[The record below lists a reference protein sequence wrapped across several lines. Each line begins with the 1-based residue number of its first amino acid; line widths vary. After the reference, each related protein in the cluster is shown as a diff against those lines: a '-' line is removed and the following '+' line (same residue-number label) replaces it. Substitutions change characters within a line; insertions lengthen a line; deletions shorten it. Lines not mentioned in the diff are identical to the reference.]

1 MNSVG
6 VLIKKT
12 MKPLSEYPR
21 PQFKRDSYIC
31 LNGTWEYAIRKEE
44 TIPESFDGEIL
55 VPYSPEVEKS
65 GVNKEVMPDDY
76 LFYRLNYKI
85 PKEFIKDKVILHF
98 GAVDQ
103 IAEVFINGQFA
114 IKHIGGFLPFSVDIK
129 PFLKDNKVEIIL
141 RVVDTTNASYHS
153 SGKQSLNPGGIW
165 YKPQSGIYM
174 PVWMESVSNGY
185 IESLKITP
193 DIDKKLV
200 KISFKSA
207 NKSAKLHLN
216 GKIYDVEADKENVIE
231 IDDMKL
237 WSPENPYLYN
247 FKITNDVDEV
257 ESYFAMRK
265 VSLVKNDKN
274 QLVIALNNKPY
285 FMKGVLDQGYYQDG
299 LLTPNSDED
308 YINDIKLIK
317 SLGFNVSRKHI
328 KIESLRWYYHCDRL
342 GLLVWQDFVNG
353 CTKYDFWLNQVPLF
367 VRYKISDHRYNKFF
381 RENEEGRKE
390 AYQEF
395 LDTIDLLY
403 NSPSIVL
410 WTIFNEA
417 WGQFDAKEIYEKL
430 KQVDPTRL
438 YDHASGWHDQGSSD
452 VKSMHIYKWKVKVP
466 SKRKI
471 KNRAFVC
478 SECGAYILDK
488 RLKEAKK
495 KEGFI
500 YLLFN
505 NKEDFQKEYERF
517 IKEEIIPAKKNGMSA
532 FIYTQASDVEE
543 EMNGFVSYDRK
554 EIKVDIDVIKK
565 ANDSID

>member
-1 MNSVG
+1 
-6 VLIKKT
+6 
-12 MKPLSEYPR
+12 MKQPLSEYPR

-31 LNGTWEYAIRKEE
+31 LNGYWEYAIRKEE
-44 TIPESFDGEIL
+44 NIPDSFDGQIL

-65 GVNKEVMPDDY
+65 GVNKTVMPDDY
-76 LFYRLNYKI
+76 LFYRLKTTI
-85 PKEFIKDKVILHF
+85 PGDFIKEKVILHF

-103 IAEVFINGQFA
+103 IAEVFINGRFA

-129 PFLKDNKVEIIL
+129 PFLKDENIEIIL
-141 RVVDTTNASYHS
+141 RVVDTTNTSYHS
-153 SGKQSLNPGGIW
+153 SGKQSLKPEGIW
-165 YKPQSGIYM
+165 YKAQSGIYM
-174 PVWMESVSNGY
+174 PVWMESVKNGY

-193 DIDKKLV
+193 NIDENTITV
-200 KISFKSA
+200 RFKSEI
-207 NKSAKLHLN
+207 KEAKLQLN
-216 GKIYDVEADKENVIE
+216 YKVYDVEADKDNVIE
-231 IDDMKL
+231 IEDPKL
-237 WSPENPYLYN
+237 WSPESPTLYEFTISN
-247 FKITNDVDEV
+247 KVDEV
-257 ESYFAMRK
+257 SSYFAMRK
-265 VSLVKNDKN
+265 ISLVKNKEGK
-274 QLVIALNNKPY
+274 LVIALNNQEY

-308 YINDIKLIK
+308 YINDINLIK

-328 KIESLRWYYHCDRL
+328 KIESLRWYHHCDRL

-353 CTKYDFWLNQVPLF
+353 CTKYNFWLNQVPLF
-367 VRYKISDHRYNKFF
+367 VRYKINDHRYKKFF
-381 RENEEGRKE
+381 RENKEGREE

-403 NSPSIVL
+403 SSPCIVL

-430 KQVDPTRL
+430 KVIDPTRL

-505 NKEDFQKEYERF
+505 NKEDFQKEYIRF
-517 IKEEIIPAKKNGMSA
+517 INEEIIPAKKNGMSA
-532 FIYTQASDVEE
+532 FIYTQLSDVEE
-543 EMNGFVSYDRK
+543 EMKGFVTYDRK
-554 EIKVDIDVIKK
+554 EIKVDPKVIKQI
-565 ANDSID
+565 NDAI

>member
-1 MNSVG
+1 MNNQ
-6 VLIKKT
+6 
-12 MKPLSEYPR
+12 PLSEYPR

-31 LNGTWEYAIRKEE
+31 LNGYWEYAIR
-44 TIPESFDGEIL
+44 TIESIPDVFDGQIL
-55 VPYSPEVEKS
+55 VPYSPETEKS
-65 GVNKEVMPDDY
+65 GVNKTVTPKDY
-76 LFYRLNYKI
+76 LFYRLRYEI
-85 PKEFIKDKVILHF
+85 PQDFIKDKVILHF

-103 IAEVFINGQFA
+103 IAELFINGKFVM
-114 IKHIGGFLPFSVDIK
+114 KHVGGFLPFSCDIK
-129 PFLKDNKVEIIL
+129 PYLEDNKLEIIL
-141 RVVDTTNASYHS
+141 RIQDTTNSSYHS

-165 YKPQSGIYM
+165 YKPQSGIYLA
-174 PVWMESVSNGY
+174 VWMESVKLGY
-185 IESLKITP
+185 IEKIKITP
-193 DIDKKLV
+193 DIDKNIVKLQF
-200 KISFKSA
+200 ISDEKT
-207 NKSAKLHLN
+207 AKVELN
-216 GKIYDVEADKENVIE
+216 GEIYDVNANEENIINIMWV
-231 IDDMKL
+231 KL
-237 WSPENPYLYN
+237 WTPENPYLYN
-247 FKITNDVDEV
+247 FKIYNSVDKV

-265 VSLVKNDKN
+265 VSLIKNKKG
-274 QLVIALNNKPY
+274 QFVIALNNEEY

-308 YINDIKLIK
+308 YINDINLIK

-367 VRYKISDHRYNKFF
+367 VRYKISDKKYNKFF

-390 AYQEF
+390 TYQEF

-403 NSPSIVL
+403 NSPCIVL

-430 KQVDPTRL
+430 KGIDNTRL

-471 KNRAFVC
+471 KNRAYVC

-505 NKEDFQKEYERF
+505 NKEDFQKEYVRF
-517 IKEEIIPAKKNGMSA
+517 ITQEIIPAKRAGMSA
-532 FIYTQASDVEE
+532 FIYTQLSDVEE
-543 EMNGFVSYDRK
+543 EMNGFVTYDRK
-554 EIKVDIDVIKK
+554 KIKVDVDKIKEI
-565 ANDSID
+565 NDKI

>member
-1 MNSVG
+1 
-6 VLIKKT
+6 

-65 GVNKEVMPDDY
+65 GVNKVVMPDDY
-76 LFYRLNYKI
+76 LFYRLRYEI

-129 PFLKDNKVEIIL
+129 PFLKDGNVEIIL

-165 YKPQSGIYM
+165 YKSQSGIYM

-207 NKSAKLHLN
+207 NKSAKLYLN
-216 GKIYDVEADKENVIE
+216 GKIYDVETDKENVIE

-237 WSPENPYLYN
+237 WSPDNPYLYN

-328 KIESLRWYYHCDRL
+328 KIESLRWYYHCDRS

-367 VRYKISDHRYNKFF
+367 VRYKISDHRYKKFF

-417 WGQFDAKEIYEKL
+417 WGQFDSKEIYEKL
-430 KQVDPTRL
+430 KQVDSTRL
-438 YDHASGWHDQGSSD
+438 FDHASGWHDQGSSD

>member
-1 MNSVG
+1 MSQQ
-6 VLIKKT
+6 
-12 MKPLSEYPR
+12 PLSEYPR

-31 LNGTWEYAIRKEE
+31 LNGYWEYAIKQTEE
-44 TIPESFDGEIL
+44 IPSVYDGQIL

-65 GVNKEVMPDDY
+65 GVGKLVMPEDY
-76 LFYRLNYKI
+76 LFYRLKYEM
-85 PKEFIKDKVILHF
+85 PKDFIKDKVILHF

-103 IAEVFINGQFA
+103 IAEVFINGEFA
-114 IKHIGGFLPFSVDIK
+114 IKHIGGFLPFSIDIK
-129 PFLKDNKVEIIL
+129 PFLNDNNVEIVL
-141 RVVDTTNASYHS
+141 RVRDTTNSSYHS
-153 SGKQSLNPGGIW
+153 SGKQSLKPEGIW
-165 YKPQSGIYM
+165 YKQQSGIYM
-174 PVWMESVSNGY
+174 PVWMESVKEGY
-185 IESLKITP
+185 IEKLKITP
-193 DIDKKLV
+193 DIDSNSVNIRFTSSIKTA
-200 KISFKSA
+200 KI
-207 NKSAKLHLN
+207 LLE
-216 GKIYDVEADKENVIE
+216 GKEIIVEADNDNIIQ
-231 IDDMKL
+231 IDKPIL
-237 WSPENPYLYN
+237 WSPENPHLYEFVISN
-247 FKITNDVDEV
+247 KVDKV

-265 VSLVKNDKN
+265 ISLIKNEKGK
-274 QLVIALNNKPY
+274 LVIALNNKEC

-308 YINDIKLIK
+308 YINDIMLVKN
-317 SLGFNVSRKHI
+317 LGFNVSRKHI

-367 VRYKISDHRYNKFF
+367 VRYKINDHRYKKFF

-403 NSPSIVL
+403 NSPCIVL

-430 KQVDPTRL
+430 KEIDPTRL

-505 NKEDFQKEYERF
+505 NKEDFQKEYIRF
-517 IKEEIIPAKKNGMSA
+517 INEEIIPAKKNGMSA
-532 FIYTQASDVEE
+532 FIYTQLSDVEE
-543 EMNGFVSYDRK
+543 EMNGFVTYDRK
-554 EIKVDIDVIKK
+554 EIKVDPKVIKQI
-565 ANDSID
+565 NDAI

>member
-1 MNSVG
+1 MT
-6 VLIKKT
+6 KQ
-12 MKPLSEYPR
+12 PLNEYPR
-21 PQFKRDSYIC
+21 PQLKRDSYIC
-31 LNGTWEYAIRKEE
+31 LNGYWEYAIRTIES
-44 TIPESFDGEIL
+44 IPEVFDGQIL

-65 GVNKEVMPDDY
+65 GVNKVITPKDY
-76 LFYRLNYKI
+76 LFYRLKYEI
-85 PKEFIKDKVILHF
+85 PQDFIKDKVILHF

-103 IAEVFINGQFA
+103 IAELFINGKFVL
-114 IKHIGGFLPFSVDIK
+114 KHIGGFLPFSCDIK
-129 PFLKDNKVEIIL
+129 PYLDDNKLEIIL
-141 RVVDTTNASYHS
+141 RVQDTTNSSYHS

-174 PVWMESVSNGY
+174 PVWMESVKEGF
-185 IESLKITP
+185 IEKLKITP
-193 DIDKKLV
+193 DIDKKV
-200 KISFKSA
+200 CIIRFSSS
-207 NKSAKLHLN
+207 NKSAKLELN
-216 GKIYDVEADKENVIE
+216 GQNIEVKADFDNI
-231 IDDMKL
+231 IDIPDMQL
-237 WSPENPYLYN
+237 WSPENPYLYE
-247 FKITNDVDEV
+247 FKLKNVVDEV
-257 ESYFAMRK
+257 SSYFAMRK
-265 VSLVKNDKN
+265 VSLIKNDKGTK
-274 QLVIALNNKPY
+274 VIALNNKPY

-308 YINDIKLIK
+308 YINDINLIK

-367 VRYKISDHRYNKFF
+367 VRYKISDRKYKKFF

-403 NSPSIVL
+403 NSPCIVL

-417 WGQFDAKEIYEKL
+417 WGQFDAKDIYEKL
-430 KQVDPTRL
+430 KEIDSTRL

-466 SKRKI
+466 SKHKI
-471 KNRAFVC
+471 KDRAFVC

-517 IKEEIIPAKKNGMSA
+517 IKEEILPAKRAGMSA

-554 EIKVDIDVIKK
+554 EIKVDIDKIKEI
-565 ANDSID
+565 NDLI

>member
-1 MNSVG
+1 MSQQ
-6 VLIKKT
+6 
-12 MKPLSEYPR
+12 PLSEYPR

-31 LNGTWEYAIRKEE
+31 LNGYWEYAIKQTEE
-44 TIPESFDGEIL
+44 IPSVYDGQIL

-65 GVNKEVMPDDY
+65 GVGKLVMPEDY
-76 LFYRLNYKI
+76 LFYRLKYEM
-85 PKEFIKDKVILHF
+85 PKDFIKDKVILHF

-103 IAEVFINGQFA
+103 IAEVFINGEFA
-114 IKHIGGFLPFSVDIK
+114 IKHIGGFLPFSIDIK
-129 PFLKDNKVEIIL
+129 PFLNDNNVEIVL
-141 RVVDTTNASYHS
+141 RVRDTTNSSYHS
-153 SGKQSLNPGGIW
+153 SGKQSLKPEGIW
-165 YKPQSGIYM
+165 YKQQSGIYM
-174 PVWMESVSNGY
+174 PVWMESVKEGY
-185 IESLKITP
+185 IEKLKITP
-193 DIDKKLV
+193 DIDSNSVNIRFTSSIKTA
-200 KISFKSA
+200 KI
-207 NKSAKLHLN
+207 LLE
-216 GKIYDVEADKENVIE
+216 GKEIIVEADNDNIIQ
-231 IDDMKL
+231 IDKPIL
-237 WSPENPYLYN
+237 WSPENPHLYEFVISN
-247 FKITNDVDEV
+247 KVDKV

-265 VSLVKNDKN
+265 ISLIKNEKGK
-274 QLVIALNNKPY
+274 LVIALNNKEC

-308 YINDIKLIK
+308 YINDIMLVKN
-317 SLGFNVSRKHI
+317 LGFNVSRKHI

-367 VRYKISDHRYNKFF
+367 VRYKINDHRYKKFF

-403 NSPSIVL
+403 NSPCIVL

-430 KQVDPTRL
+430 KEIDPTRL

-505 NKEDFQKEYERF
+505 NKEDFQKEYIRF
-517 IKEEIIPAKKNGMSA
+517 INEEIIPAKKNGMSA
-532 FIYTQASDVEE
+532 FIYTQLSDVEE
-543 EMNGFVSYDRK
+543 EMNGFVTYDRK
-554 EIKVDIDVIKK
+554 EIKVDPLVIKQI
-565 ANDSID
+565 NDAI

>member
-1 MNSVG
+1 MNPNQK
-6 VLIKKT
+6 I
-12 MKPLSEYPR
+12 PLSEYPR

-31 LNGTWEYAIRKEE
+31 LNGYWEYAIRKEE
-44 TIPESFDGEIL
+44 TIPDSFDGQIL

-65 GVNKEVMPDDY
+65 GVNKVVMPDDY
-76 LFYRLNYKI
+76 LFYRLKTTI
-85 PKEFIKDKVILHF
+85 PNGFIKDKVILHF

-103 IAEVFINGQFA
+103 IAEVFINGKFA
-114 IKHIGGFLPFSVDIK
+114 IKHIGGFLPFNVDIK
-129 PFLKDNKVEIIL
+129 PYLVDENLEIVL
-141 RVVDTTNASYHS
+141 RVVDTTNSSYHS
-153 SGKQSLNPGGIW
+153 SGKQSLKPGGIW

-193 DIDKKLV
+193 NIDENTVVLR
-200 KISFKSA
+200 FKSE
-207 NKSAKLHLN
+207 KSTAKVQLN
-216 GKIYDVEADKENVIE
+216 GKIYDVEANKDNSIK
-231 IDDMKL
+231 IDNSRL
-237 WSPENPYLYN
+237 WSPEDPYLYE
-247 FKITNDVDEV
+247 FKIFNDVDEV

-265 VSLVKNDKN
+265 ISLIKNKDN
-274 QLVIALNNKPY
+274 MLVIALNNKEY

-317 SLGFNVSRKHI
+317 NLGFNVSRKHI

-367 VRYKISDHRYNKFF
+367 VRYKISDTRFKKFF
-381 RENEEGRKE
+381 RDNEEGRKE

-403 NSPSIVL
+403 NSPCIVL

-417 WGQFDAKEIYEKL
+417 WGQFDSKNIYEKL
-430 KQVDPTRL
+430 KQIDPTRL
-438 YDHASGWHDQGSSD
+438 YDHASGWHDQGTGD
-452 VKSMHIYKWKVKVP
+452 FKSMHIYKWRVKVP

-471 KNRAFVC
+471 GNRAFIV

-488 RLKEAKK
+488 RLKDAKK
-495 KEGFI
+495 KAGFI

-505 NKEDFQKEYERF
+505 NKEDFQKEYIRF
-517 IKEEIIPAKKNGMSA
+517 INEEIKPSKEKGLSA

-543 EMNGFVSYDRK
+543 EMNGFISYDRK
-554 EIKVDIDVIKK
+554 EIKVDLDVIKEV
-565 ANDSID
+565 NDSI

>member
-1 MNSVG
+1 
-6 VLIKKT
+6 
-12 MKPLSEYPR
+12 MKQNKIPLSEYPR

-31 LNGTWEYAIRKEE
+31 LNGYWEYAIRKEE
-44 TIPESFDGEIL
+44 EIPQEFDGQIL
-55 VPYSPEVEKS
+55 VPFSPEVSKS
-65 GVNKEVMPDDY
+65 GVNNTVLPDDY
-76 LFYRLNYKI
+76 LFYRLNVEL
-85 PKEFIKDKVILHF
+85 PAEFVKDKVILHF

-103 IAEVFINGQFA
+103 IAEVFINDTFVM
-114 IKHIGGFLPFSVDIK
+114 KHIGGFLPFEMDIK
-129 PFLKDNKVEIIL
+129 PYLKNNKATIIL
-141 RVVDTTNASYHS
+141 RAVDTTNASYHS
-153 SGKQSLNPGGIW
+153 SGKQHLKPEGIW

-174 PVWMESVSNGY
+174 PVWLESVNTGY
-185 IESLKITP
+185 IESMKITP
-193 DIDKKLV
+193 DIDQKV
-200 KISFKSA
+200 VHISFKSI
-207 NKSAKLHLN
+207 NKHAHIHLN
-216 GKIYDVEADKENVIE
+216 KKIYDVEADKDNIIP

-237 WSPENPYLYN
+237 WSPENPYLYE
-247 FKITNDVDEV
+247 FKISNDTDEV
-257 ESYFAMRK
+257 SSYFAMRK
-265 VSLVKNDKN
+265 ISLIKNEKGMK
-274 QLVIALNNKPY
+274 VIALNNEPY

-308 YINDIKLIK
+308 YINDINLIK

-328 KIESLRWYYHCDRL
+328 KIESMRWYYHCDRL

-367 VRYKISDHRYNKFF
+367 VRYKINDHRYKTFF

-403 NSPSIVL
+403 NCPCIVY

-417 WGQFDAKEIYEKL
+417 WGQFDAKEMYEKL
-430 KQVDPTRL
+430 KPIDPTRIF
-438 YDHASGWHDQGSSD
+438 DHASGWHDQGSSD

-466 SKRKI
+466 AKHKL
-471 KNRAFVC
+471 KGRAFVC

-505 NKEDFQKEYERF
+505 NKEDFQREYARF
-517 IKEEIIPAKKNGMSA
+517 INEEIVPAKKHGMSG
-532 FIYTQASDVEE
+532 FIYTQISDVEE
-543 EMNGFVSYDRK
+543 EMNGFITYDRK
-554 EIKVDIDVIKK
+554 EIKVDISVIREI
-565 ANDSID
+565 NESF

>member
-1 MNSVG
+1 MSQ
-6 VLIKKT
+6 I
-12 MKPLSEYPR
+12 PLSEYPR
-21 PQFKRDSYIC
+21 PQLKRDSYIS
-31 LNGTWEYAIRKEE
+31 LNGLWEYAIRKDEN
-44 TIPESFDGEIL
+44 IPDSFDGQIL
-55 VPYSPEVEKS
+55 VPFSPEVEKS
-65 GVNKEVMPDDY
+65 GVNKMVMPDDY
-76 LFYRLNYKI
+76 LFYRLNYVI

-114 IKHIGGFLPFSVDIK
+114 SKHIGGFLPFSVDIK
-129 PFLKDNKVEIIL
+129 PFLKNNNVEIIL
-141 RVVDTTNASYHS
+141 RVVDTTNSSFHS

-165 YKPQSGIYM
+165 YKSQSGIYM
-174 PVWMESVSNGY
+174 PVWMESVYDGY

-193 DIDKKLV
+193 DIDKKQV
-200 KISFKSA
+200 KMSFKSSK
-207 NKSAKLHLN
+207 KSAKLELN
-216 GKIYDVEADKENVIE
+216 GKTYDILADQENTIE
-231 IDDMKL
+231 ITDLKL
-237 WSPENPYLYN
+237 WSPESPYLYE
-247 FKITNDVDEV
+247 FKISNEVDEV

-265 VSLVKNDKN
+265 ISLIKNDKGMF
-274 QLVIALNNKPY
+274 VIALNNQPY

-299 LLTPNSDED
+299 LLTPNSDVD
-308 YINDIKLIK
+308 YISDIKFIK
-317 SLGFNVSRKHI
+317 SLGFNASRKHI

-367 VRYKISDHRYNKFF
+367 VRYKISDHRYKKFF

-403 NSPSIVL
+403 NSPCIVL

-417 WGQFDAKEIYEKL
+417 WGQFDAKEIYKKL

-554 EIKVDIDVIKK
+554 EIKVDINVIKK

>member
-1 MNSVG
+1 MN
-6 VLIKKT
+6 
-12 MKPLSEYPR
+12 KPLSEYPR
-21 PQFKRDSYIC
+21 PQLKRDSYIC
-31 LNGTWEYAIRKEE
+31 LNGYWEYAIR
-44 TIPESFDGEIL
+44 TIESIPDVFDGQIL

-65 GVNKEVMPDDY
+65 GVNKVVGPSDY
-76 LFYRLNYKI
+76 LFYRLNYEI
-85 PKEFIKDKVILHF
+85 PQDFIKDKVILHF

-103 IAEVFINGQFA
+103 IAELFINGKFVL
-114 IKHIGGFLPFSVDIK
+114 KHVGGFLPFSCDIK
-129 PFLKDNKVEIIL
+129 PYLKCNKVEIVL
-141 RVVDTTNASYHS
+141 CVQDTTNSSYHS
-153 SGKQSLNPGGIW
+153 SGKQALNPGGIW

-174 PVWMESVSNGY
+174 PVWMESVKEGF
-185 IESLKITP
+185 IEKIKITP
-193 DIDKKLV
+193 DIDKKVVNLRF
-200 KISFKSA
+200 ISSEKT
-207 NKSAKLHLN
+207 AKLELN
-216 GKIYDVEADKENVIE
+216 GRILEVKANFDNIVEIP
-231 IDDMKL
+231 DMKL
-237 WSPENPYLYN
+237 WSPENPYLYE
-247 FKITNDVDEV
+247 FKLSNEVDKIS
-257 ESYFAMRK
+257 SYFAMRK
-265 VSLVKNDKN
+265 ISLIANEKGMKI
-274 QLVIALNNKPY
+274 IALNNEPY
-285 FMKGVLDQGYYQDG
+285 FMKGVLDQGYYHDG
-299 LLTPNSDED
+299 LLTPNSDDD
-308 YINDIKLIK
+308 YINDINLIK

-367 VRYKISDHRYNKFF
+367 VRYKISDKKYKKFF
-381 RENEEGRKE
+381 REDEEGRKE

-403 NSPSIVL
+403 NSPCIVL

-430 KQVDPTRL
+430 KVVDPTRL

-471 KNRAFVC
+471 KNRAYVC

-505 NKEDFQKEYERF
+505 NKEDFQNEYVRF
-517 IKEEIIPAKKNGMSA
+517 VTKEIIPAKRAGMSA
-532 FIYTQASDVEE
+532 FIYTQLSDVEE

-554 EIKVDIDVIKK
+554 EIKVDISTIADINNK
-565 ANDSID
+565 I

>member
-1 MNSVG
+1 MNNQ
-6 VLIKKT
+6 
-12 MKPLSEYPR
+12 PLSEYPR

-31 LNGTWEYAIRKEE
+31 LNGYWEYAIR
-44 TIPESFDGEIL
+44 TIESIPDVFDGQIL
-55 VPYSPEVEKS
+55 VPYSPETEKS
-65 GVNKEVMPDDY
+65 GVNKIITPKDY
-76 LFYRLNYKI
+76 LFYRLRYEI
-85 PKEFIKDKVILHF
+85 PQDFIKDKVILHF

-103 IAEVFINGQFA
+103 IAELFINGKFVM
-114 IKHIGGFLPFSVDIK
+114 KHVGGFLPFSCDIK
-129 PFLKDNKVEIIL
+129 PYLEDNKLEIIL
-141 RVVDTTNASYHS
+141 RIQDTTNSSYHS

-174 PVWMESVSNGY
+174 PVWMESVKLGY
-185 IESLKITP
+185 IEKIKITP
-193 DIDKKLV
+193 DIDKNIVKLQF
-200 KISFKSA
+200 ISDEKT
-207 NKSAKLHLN
+207 AKVELN
-216 GKIYDVEADKENVIE
+216 GEIYDVKANEENIINIMWV
-231 IDDMKL
+231 KL
-237 WSPENPYLYN
+237 WTPENPYLYN
-247 FKITNDVDEV
+247 FKIYNNVDKV

-265 VSLVKNDKN
+265 ISLIKNKKG
-274 QLVIALNNKPY
+274 QFVIALNNQEY

-299 LLTPNSDED
+299 LLTPNSDQD
-308 YINDIKLIK
+308 YINDINLIK

-367 VRYKISDHRYNKFF
+367 VRYKISDKKYKKFF

-390 AYQEF
+390 TYQEF
-395 LDTIDLLY
+395 LYTIDLLY
-403 NSPSIVL
+403 NSPCIVL

-430 KQVDPTRL
+430 KVIDNTRL

-466 SKRKI
+466 SKHKI

-505 NKEDFQKEYERF
+505 NKEDFQKEYVRF
-517 IKEEIIPAKKNGMSA
+517 ITQEIIPAKRAGMSA
-532 FIYTQASDVEE
+532 FIYTQLSDVEE
-543 EMNGFVSYDRK
+543 EMNGFVTYDRK
-554 EIKVDIDVIKK
+554 EIKVDVDKIKEI
-565 ANDSID
+565 NDKI

>member
-1 MNSVG
+1 M
-6 VLIKKT
+6 
-12 MKPLSEYPR
+12 MKQPLSEYPR

-31 LNGTWEYAIRKEE
+31 LNGYWEYAIRKEE
-44 TIPESFDGEIL
+44 VIPESFDGQIL

-65 GVNKEVMPDDY
+65 GVNKVVMPDDY
-76 LFYRLNYKI
+76 LFYRLKTTI
-85 PKEFIKDKVILHF
+85 AKDFIRDKVILHF

-114 IKHIGGFLPFSVDIK
+114 IKHIGGFLPFNVDIK
-129 PFLKDNKVEIIL
+129 PFLKDENLEIIL
-141 RVVDTTNASYHS
+141 KVVDTTNASYHS

-174 PVWMESVSNGY
+174 PVWMESVKNGY
-185 IESLKITP
+185 IENLKITSN
-193 DIDKKLV
+193 IDENTV
-200 KISFKSA
+200 TVRFKSEI
-207 NKSAKLHLN
+207 KKAKIKLN
-216 GKIYDVEADKENVIE
+216 DKVYDVEADKDNVINIE
-231 IDDMKL
+231 DPKL
-237 WSPENPYLYN
+237 WSPESPFLYEFVISN
-247 FKITNDVDEV
+247 EVDEV
-257 ESYFAMRK
+257 SSYFAMRK
-265 VSLVKNDKN
+265 ISLIKSKEGR
-274 QLVIALNNKPY
+274 LVVALNNQEY

-308 YINDIKLIK
+308 YINDINLIK

-353 CTKYDFWLNQVPLF
+353 CTKYNFWLNQVPLF
-367 VRYKISDHRYNKFF
+367 VRYKISDKRYKKFF

-403 NSPSIVL
+403 NSPCIVL

-430 KQVDPTRL
+430 KVIDPTRL
-438 YDHASGWHDQGSSD
+438 YDHASGWHDQGSGD
-452 VKSMHIYKWKVKVP
+452 FKSMHIYKWKVKVP

-471 KNRAFVC
+471 GNRAFIC

-495 KEGFI
+495 KDGFI

-517 IKEEIIPAKKNGMSA
+517 IKEEIVPAKKDGMSA
-532 FIYTQASDVEE
+532 FIYTQISDVEE

-554 EIKVDIDVIKK
+554 EIKVDIEKIKEI
-565 ANDSID
+565 NDAI

>member
-1 MNSVG
+1 MKNSQ
-6 VLIKKT
+6 
-12 MKPLSEYPR
+12 PLSEYPR
-21 PQFKRDSYIC
+21 PQLKRDSYIC
-31 LNGTWEYAIRKEE
+31 LNGYWEYAIR
-44 TIPESFDGEIL
+44 TIESIPDAFDGQIL

-65 GVNKEVMPDDY
+65 GVNKIITPKDY
-76 LFYRLNYKI
+76 LFYRLKYEI
-85 PKEFIKDKVILHF
+85 PQDFIKDKVILHF

-103 IAEVFINGQFA
+103 IAELFINSKFVL
-114 IKHIGGFLPFSVDIK
+114 KHVGGFLPFSCDIK
-129 PFLKDNKVEIIL
+129 PYLEGNKVEIVL
-141 RVVDTTNASYHS
+141 RVQDTTNSSYHS
-153 SGKQSLNPGGIW
+153 SGKQALNPGGIW

-174 PVWMESVSNGY
+174 PVWMESVKEGF
-185 IESLKITP
+185 IEKIKITP
-193 DIDKKLV
+193 DIDKKVVNLRF
-200 KISFKSA
+200 ISSEKT
-207 NKSAKLHLN
+207 AKLELN
-216 GKIYDVEADKENVIE
+216 GRILEVKANFDNIVEIP
-231 IDDMKL
+231 DMKL
-237 WSPENPYLYN
+237 WSPENPYLYE
-247 FKITNDVDEV
+247 FKLSNEVDEIY
-257 ESYFAMRK
+257 SYFAMRK
-265 VSLVKNDKN
+265 ISLIANEKGMKI
-274 QLVIALNNKPY
+274 IALNNEPY
-285 FMKGVLDQGYYQDG
+285 FMKGVLDQGYYHDG

-308 YINDIKLIK
+308 YINDVNLIK

-367 VRYKISDHRYNKFF
+367 VRYKISDKKYKKFF

-403 NSPSIVL
+403 NSPCIVL

-430 KQVDPTRL
+430 KIVDPTRL

-452 VKSMHIYKWKVKVP
+452 VKSMHIYKWKVKVT
-466 SKRKI
+466 SKHKI

-505 NKEDFQKEYERF
+505 NKEDFQNEYVRF
-517 IKEEIIPAKKNGMSA
+517 ITKEIAPAKRAGMSA
-532 FIYTQASDVEE
+532 FIYTQLSDVEE

-554 EIKVDIDVIKK
+554 EIKVDIPTIAKI
-565 ANDSID
+565 NNEI

>member
-1 MNSVG
+1 MNNQ
-6 VLIKKT
+6 
-12 MKPLSEYPR
+12 PLSEYPR

-31 LNGTWEYAIRKEE
+31 LNGYWEYAIR
-44 TIPESFDGEIL
+44 TIESIPDVFDGQIL
-55 VPYSPEVEKS
+55 VPYSPETEKS
-65 GVNKEVMPDDY
+65 GVNKTVTPKDY
-76 LFYRLNYKI
+76 LFYRLRYEI
-85 PKEFIKDKVILHF
+85 PQDFIKDKVILHF

-103 IAEVFINGQFA
+103 IAELFINGKFVM
-114 IKHIGGFLPFSVDIK
+114 KHVGGFLPFSCDIK
-129 PFLKDNKVEIIL
+129 PYLEDNKLEIIL
-141 RVVDTTNASYHS
+141 RIQDTTNSSYHS

-174 PVWMESVSNGY
+174 PVWIESVKLGY
-185 IESLKITP
+185 IEKIKITP
-193 DIDKKLV
+193 DIDKNIVKLQF
-200 KISFKSA
+200 ISDEKT
-207 NKSAKLHLN
+207 AKVELN
-216 GKIYDVEADKENVIE
+216 GEIYDVKANEENVIN
-231 IDDMKL
+231 IMWVKL
-237 WSPENPYLYN
+237 WTPENPYLYN
-247 FKITNDVDEV
+247 FKIYNSVDKV

-265 VSLVKNDKN
+265 VSLIKNKKG
-274 QLVIALNNKPY
+274 QFVIALNNEEY

-308 YINDIKLIK
+308 YINDINLIK

-367 VRYKISDHRYNKFF
+367 VRYKISDKKYNKFF

-390 AYQEF
+390 TYQEF

-403 NSPSIVL
+403 NSPCIVL

-430 KQVDPTRL
+430 KGIDNTRL

-471 KNRAFVC
+471 KNRAYVC

-505 NKEDFQKEYERF
+505 NKEDFQKEYVRF
-517 IKEEIIPAKKNGMSA
+517 ITQEIIPAKRAGMSA
-532 FIYTQASDVEE
+532 FIYTQLSDVEE
-543 EMNGFVSYDRK
+543 EMNGFVTYDRK
-554 EIKVDIDVIKK
+554 EIKVDVDKIKGI
-565 ANDSID
+565 NDKI

>member
-1 MNSVG
+1 MSQ
-6 VLIKKT
+6 
-12 MKPLSEYPR
+12 PLNEYPR
-21 PQFKRDSYIC
+21 PQLKRDSYLC
-31 LNGTWEYAIRKEE
+31 LNGLWEYAIRKEE
-44 TIPESFDGEIL
+44 AIPDSFDGLIL

-65 GVNKEVMPDDY
+65 GVNKVVGPDDY
-76 LFYRLNYKI
+76 LFYRLKFQLS
-85 PKEFIKDKVILHF
+85 KSFIKDKILLHF

-114 IKHIGGFLPFSVDIK
+114 LKHIGGFLPFSIDIK
-129 PFLKDNKVEIIL
+129 PFMKDNNVEIVL
-141 RVVDTTNASYHS
+141 RVRDTTNSSYHS
-153 SGKQSLNPGGIW
+153 SGKQSLKPGGIW

-174 PVWMESVSNGY
+174 PVWLESVSEGY
-185 IESLKITP
+185 IEKLKITP
-193 DIDKKLV
+193 NIDEKTVSIWFNSSLKQ
-200 KISFKSA
+200 A
-207 NKSAKLHLN
+207 NLELE
-216 GKIYDVEADKENVIE
+216 GKIYQVESNKDNVIP
-231 IDDMKL
+231 IDNPIL
-237 WSPENPYLYN
+237 WSPENPYLYE
-247 FKITNDVDEV
+247 FKISNEVDVIS
-257 ESYFAMRK
+257 SYFAMRK
-265 VSLVKNDKN
+265 ISLVKNKKG
-274 QLVIALNNKPY
+274 QLVIALNNKEY

-308 YINDIKLIK
+308 YINDIMLVKN
-317 SLGFNVSRKHI
+317 LGFNVSRKHI

-367 VRYKISDHRYNKFF
+367 VGYKISDHRYKKFF

-390 AYQEF
+390 ANQEF

-403 NSPSIVL
+403 NSPCIVL

-430 KQVDPTRL
+430 KHIDPTRL

-466 SKRKI
+466 NKRKI

-505 NKEDFQKEYERF
+505 NKEDFQKEYIRF
-517 IKEEIIPAKKNGMSA
+517 INEEIKPAKANGMSA
-532 FIYTQASDVEE
+532 FIYTQLSDVEE

-554 EIKVDIDVIKK
+554 EIKVDVDVIKK
-565 ANDSID
+565 VNELI

>member
-1 MNSVG
+1 MSQQ
-6 VLIKKT
+6 
-12 MKPLSEYPR
+12 PLSEYPR

-31 LNGTWEYAIRKEE
+31 LNSYWEYAIKQTEE
-44 TIPESFDGEIL
+44 IPSVYDGQIL

-65 GVNKEVMPDDY
+65 GVGKLVMPEDY
-76 LFYRLNYKI
+76 LFYHLKYEI
-85 PKEFIKDKVILHF
+85 PKDFIKDKVILHF

-103 IAEVFINGQFA
+103 IAEVFINGEFA
-114 IKHIGGFLPFSVDIK
+114 VKHVGGFLPFSIDIK
-129 PFLKDNKVEIIL
+129 PFLKDNNVEIVL
-141 RVVDTTNASYHS
+141 RVKDTTNSSYHS
-153 SGKQSLNPGGIW
+153 SGKQSLKPEGIW
-165 YKPQSGIYM
+165 YKQQSGIYM
-174 PVWMESVSNGY
+174 PVWMESVKEGY
-185 IESLKITP
+185 IEKLKITP
-193 DIDKKLV
+193 DIDSNSVNIRFTSSIKTA
-200 KISFKSA
+200 KI
-207 NKSAKLHLN
+207 LLE
-216 GKIYDVEADKENVIE
+216 GKEIIVEADKDNIIQ
-231 IDDMKL
+231 IDNPIL
-237 WSPENPYLYN
+237 WSPENPHLYE
-247 FKITNDVDEV
+247 FVITNDVDKV
-257 ESYFAMRK
+257 SSYFAMRK
-265 VSLVKNDKN
+265 ISLIKNEKGK
-274 QLVIALNNKPY
+274 LVIALNNKEY

-299 LLTPNSDED
+299 LLTSNSDED
-308 YINDIKLIK
+308 YINDIMLVKN
-317 SLGFNVSRKHI
+317 LGFNVSRKHI

-367 VRYKISDHRYNKFF
+367 VRYKINDHRYKKFF

-403 NSPSIVL
+403 NSPCIVL

-417 WGQFDAKEIYEKL
+417 WGQFDAKEMYEKL

-505 NKEDFQKEYERF
+505 NKEDFQKEYIRF
-517 IKEEIIPAKKNGMSA
+517 INEEIIPAKKNGMSA
-532 FIYTQASDVEE
+532 FIYTQLSDVEE
-543 EMNGFVSYDRK
+543 EMNGFITYDRK
-554 EIKVDIDVIKK
+554 EIKVDPEVIKQI
-565 ANDSID
+565 NDAI

>member
-1 MNSVG
+1 MNNQ
-6 VLIKKT
+6 
-12 MKPLSEYPR
+12 PLSEYPR

-31 LNGTWEYAIRKEE
+31 LNGYWEYAIR
-44 TIPESFDGEIL
+44 TIESIPDVFDGQIL
-55 VPYSPEVEKS
+55 VPYSPETEKS
-65 GVNKEVMPDDY
+65 GVNKTITPKDY
-76 LFYRLNYKI
+76 LFYRLRYEI
-85 PKEFIKDKVILHF
+85 PQEFIKDKVILHF

-103 IAEVFINGQFA
+103 IAELFINGKFVM
-114 IKHIGGFLPFSVDIK
+114 KHVGGFLPFSCDIK
-129 PFLKDNKVEIIL
+129 PYLKDNKLEIIL
-141 RVVDTTNASYHS
+141 RIQDTTNSSYHS

-174 PVWMESVSNGY
+174 PVWMESVKLGY
-185 IESLKITP
+185 IEKIKITP
-193 DIDKKLV
+193 DIDKNIVKLQF
-200 KISFKSA
+200 ISDEKT
-207 NKSAKLHLN
+207 AKVELN
-216 GKIYDVEADKENVIE
+216 GKIYDVKANEENIINIMWV
-231 IDDMKL
+231 KL
-237 WSPENPYLYN
+237 WTPENPYLYN
-247 FKITNDVDEV
+247 FKIYNSVDKV

-265 VSLVKNDKN
+265 VSLIKNKKG
-274 QLVIALNNKPY
+274 QFVITLNNEEY

-308 YINDIKLIK
+308 YINDINLIK

-367 VRYKISDHRYNKFF
+367 VRYKISDKKYKKFF

-390 AYQEF
+390 TYQEF

-403 NSPSIVL
+403 NSPCIVL

-430 KQVDPTRL
+430 KEIDNTRL

-471 KNRAFVC
+471 KNRAYVC

-505 NKEDFQKEYERF
+505 NKEDFQKEYVRF
-517 IKEEIIPAKKNGMSA
+517 ITQEIIPAKRAGMSA
-532 FIYTQASDVEE
+532 FIYTQLSDVEE
-543 EMNGFVSYDRK
+543 EMNGFVTYDRK
-554 EIKVDIDVIKK
+554 EIKVDVNKIKEI
-565 ANDSID
+565 NDKI

>member
-1 MNSVG
+1 
-6 VLIKKT
+6 

-31 LNGTWEYAIRKEE
+31 LNGIWEYAIRKEE
-44 TIPESFDGEIL
+44 TIPDSFDGEIL

-65 GVNKEVMPDDY
+65 GVNKVVMPDDY
-76 LFYRLNYKI
+76 LFYRLNYVI

-103 IAEVFINGQFA
+103 IAEVFINGKFA

-129 PFLKDNKVEIIL
+129 PFLKDNNVEIIL
-141 RVVDTTNASYHS
+141 RVADTTNASYHS

-200 KISFKSA
+200 KINFKSA

-237 WSPENPYLYN
+237 WSPDNPYLYN

-265 VSLVKNDKN
+265 VSLIKNDKN

-367 VRYKISDHRYNKFF
+367 VRYKISDHRYKKFF

-403 NSPSIVL
+403 NSPCIVL

-417 WGQFDAKEIYEKL
+417 WGQFDAKEIYKKL

>member
-1 MNSVG
+1 MSQ
-6 VLIKKT
+6 I
-12 MKPLSEYPR
+12 PLSEYPR
-21 PQFKRDSYIC
+21 PQLQRDSYIC
-31 LNGTWEYAIRKEE
+31 LNGYWEYAIKKDEA
-44 TIPESFDGEIL
+44 IPDFFDGQIL

-65 GVNKEVMPDDY
+65 GVNKVVMPDDY
-76 LFYRLNYKI
+76 LFYRLKYEI
-85 PKEFIKDKVILHF
+85 PNEFIKDKVILHF

-103 IAEVFINGQFA
+103 IAEVFINGKFA
-114 IKHIGGFLPFSVDIK
+114 YKHIGGFLPFSLDIK
-129 PFLKDNKVEIIL
+129 PFLEDNNVEIIL

-153 SGKQSLNPGGIW
+153 SGKQALKPGGIW

-174 PVWMESVSNGY
+174 PVWMESVKEGY
-185 IESLKITP
+185 IEKLKITP
-193 DIDKKLV
+193 DVDNSSVI
-200 KISFKSA
+200 IRFESSI
-207 NKSAKLHLN
+207 KSAKIALN
-216 GKIYDVEADKENVIE
+216 KTIYDVEAGIDNVIK
-231 IDDMKL
+231 IDYPIL
-237 WSPENPYLYN
+237 WTVDDPYLYE
-247 FKITNDVDEV
+247 FKIYNEVDEV
-257 ESYFAMRK
+257 KSYFALRK
-265 VSLVKNDKN
+265 VSLIKNDKG
-274 QLVIALNNKPY
+274 QLVIALNNQEY

-317 SLGFNVSRKHI
+317 DLGFNVSRKHI

-367 VRYKISDHRYNKFF
+367 VRYKINDHRYKAFF

-403 NSPSIVL
+403 NSPCIVL
-410 WTIFNEA
+410 WTIFNEG

-430 KQVDPTRL
+430 KEVDPTRL
-438 YDHASGWHDQGSSD
+438 FDHASGWHDQGSSD

-466 SKRKI
+466 SKRKL
-471 KNRAFVC
+471 KNRAYVC

-505 NKEDFQKEYERF
+505 NKEDFQKEYQRF
-517 IKEEIIPAKKNGMSA
+517 IYEEIKPAKENGMSA
-532 FIYTQASDVEE
+532 FIYTQLSDVAE
-543 EMNGFVSYDRK
+543 EMNGFITYDRK
-554 EIKVDIDVIKK
+554 EIKVDIDKIKRI
-565 ANDSID
+565 NEEI

>member
-1 MNSVG
+1 MSQQ
-6 VLIKKT
+6 
-12 MKPLSEYPR
+12 PLSEYPR

-31 LNGTWEYAIRKEE
+31 LNGLWEYAIRGIES
-44 TIPESFDGEIL
+44 IPEVYDGQIL
-55 VPYSPEVEKS
+55 VPFSPEVEKS
-65 GVNKEVMPDDY
+65 GVNKVVNPNDY
-76 LFYRLNYKI
+76 LFYRLKYEI
-85 PKEFIKDKVILHF
+85 PKDFIKDKVILHF
-98 GAVDQ
+98 GAIDQ
-103 IAEVFINGQFA
+103 IAEVFINGKFA
-114 IKHIGGFLPFSVDIK
+114 IKHVGGFLPFSLDIK
-129 PFLKDNKVEIIL
+129 PFLTDNKVEIVL
-141 RVVDTTNASYHS
+141 RVQDTTNSSYHS
-153 SGKQSLNPGGIW
+153 SGKQSLKPEGIW
-165 YKPQSGIYM
+165 YKQQSGIYM
-174 PVWMESVSNGY
+174 PVWMESVKEGY
-185 IESLKITP
+185 IEELKITP
-193 DIDKKLV
+193 DIDNNTVNIRFTSSIKT
-200 KISFKSA
+200 
-207 NKSAKLHLN
+207 AKLLLN
-216 GKIYDVEADKENVIE
+216 NQEITVEADEDNIIKINNPI
-231 IDDMKL
+231 L
-237 WSPENPYLYN
+237 WSPENPHLYKFVISN
-247 FKITNDVDEV
+247 EVDKV
-257 ESYFAMRK
+257 DSYFALRK
-265 VSLVKNDKN
+265 VSLIKNDKGK
-274 QLVIALNNKPY
+274 LVIALNNKEY

-308 YINDIKLIK
+308 YINDIMLVKN
-317 SLGFNVSRKHI
+317 LGFNVSRKHI

-367 VRYKISDHRYNKFF
+367 VRYKINDHKYKKFF

-390 AYQEF
+390 TYQEF

-403 NSPSIVL
+403 NSPCIVL

-430 KQVDPTRL
+430 KVIDPTRL

-517 IKEEIIPAKKNGMSA
+517 IKEEIVPAKKNGMSA
-532 FIYTQASDVEE
+532 FIYTQLSDVEE

-554 EIKVDIDVIKK
+554 EIKVDVPKIKEL
-565 ANDSID
+565 NDLI

>member
-1 MNSVG
+1 
-6 VLIKKT
+6 
-12 MKPLSEYPR
+12 MKQPLSEYPR

-31 LNGTWEYAIRKEE
+31 LNGLWEYAIRGIES
-44 TIPESFDGEIL
+44 IPEIFDGQIL

-65 GVNKEVMPDDY
+65 GVNKVVNPNDY
-76 LFYRLNYKI
+76 LFYRLKYEI
-85 PKEFIKDKVILHF
+85 PKDFIKDKVILHF

-103 IAEVFINGQFA
+103 IAEVFINDKFA
-114 IKHIGGFLPFSVDIK
+114 IKHVGGFLPFSLDIK
-129 PFLKDNKVEIIL
+129 PFLTDNKVEIVL
-141 RVVDTTNASYHS
+141 RVQDTTNSSYHS
-153 SGKQSLNPGGIW
+153 SGKQSLKPEGIW
-165 YKPQSGIYM
+165 YKQQSGIYM
-174 PVWMESVSNGY
+174 PVWMESVKEGY
-185 IESLKITP
+185 IEKLKITP
-193 DIDKKLV
+193 DIDNNTVNIRFTSSIKK
-200 KISFKSA
+200 
-207 NKSAKLHLN
+207 AKLLLN
-216 GKIYDVEADKENVIE
+216 NQEITVEADKDNIIK
-231 IDDMKL
+231 IDNPIL
-237 WSPENPYLYN
+237 WSPENPHLYEFVISN
-247 FKITNDVDEV
+247 EVDKV

-265 VSLVKNDKN
+265 VSLIKNEKGK
-274 QLVIALNNKPY
+274 LVIALNNKEY

-308 YINDIKLIK
+308 YINDIMLVKN
-317 SLGFNVSRKHI
+317 LGFNVSRKHI

-367 VRYKISDHRYNKFF
+367 VRYKINDHKYKKFF

-403 NSPSIVL
+403 NSPCIVL

-417 WGQFDAKEIYEKL
+417 WGQFDAKEMYEKL
-430 KQVDPTRL
+430 KVIDPTRL

-505 NKEDFQKEYERF
+505 NKEDFQKEYIRF
-517 IKEEIIPAKKNGMSA
+517 VNEEIIPAKKDGMSA
-532 FIYTQASDVEE
+532 FIYTQLSDVEE
-543 EMNGFVSYDRK
+543 EMNGFITYDRK
-554 EIKVDIDVIKK
+554 EIKVDPQVIKQI
-565 ANDSID
+565 NDKI

>member
-1 MNSVG
+1 MSQ
-6 VLIKKT
+6 I
-12 MKPLSEYPR
+12 PLSEYPR
-21 PQFKRDSYIC
+21 PQLKRESYIC
-31 LNGTWEYAIRKEE
+31 LNGLWDYAIRGIES
-44 TIPESFDGEIL
+44 IPDVFDGKIL

-65 GVNKEVMPDDY
+65 GVNKVVKPNDY
-76 LFYRLNYKI
+76 LFYRLDYEM
-85 PKEFIKDKVILHF
+85 PADFIKDKVILHF

-103 IAEVFINGQFA
+103 IAEVFINGKFA
-114 IKHIGGFLPFSVDIK
+114 LKHIGGFLPFELDIK
-129 PFLKDNKVEIIL
+129 PFLIDNKVQIVL
-141 RVVDTTNASYHS
+141 RVQDTTNSSYHS

-174 PVWMESVSNGY
+174 PVWMESVSTGY
-185 IESLKITP
+185 IEKIKITP
-193 DIDKKLV
+193 NIDNKTV
-200 KISFKSA
+200 NIVFKSSKKA
-207 NKSAKLHLN
+207 AKLALN
-216 GKIYDVEADKENVIE
+216 EKIYDIVADQDNIIE
-231 IDDMKL
+231 IDDLKL
-237 WSPENPYLYN
+237 WSPENPYLYE
-247 FKITNDVDEV
+247 FKIYNDVDEIN
-257 ESYFAMRK
+257 SYFAMRK
-265 VSLVKNDKN
+265 ISLVKKGKR
-274 QLVIALNNKPY
+274 LVIALNNQEY

-317 SLGFNVSRKHI
+317 NLGFNVSRKHI

-367 VRYKISDHRYNKFF
+367 VRYKISDHRYKKFF

-403 NSPSIVL
+403 NSPCIVL

-417 WGQFDAKEIYEKL
+417 WGQFDAKEMYEKL
-430 KQVDPTRL
+430 KQIDPTRL

-466 SKRKI
+466 NRRAT
-471 KNRAFVC
+471 KNRAYVC

-505 NKEDFQKEYERF
+505 NKEDFQKEYTRF
-517 IKEEIIPAKKNGMSA
+517 IKEEIIPAKNKGMSA
-532 FIYTQASDVEE
+532 FIYTQLSDVEE
-543 EMNGFVSYDRK
+543 EMNGFITYDRK
-554 EIKVDIDVIKK
+554 EIKVDIETIKQI
-565 ANDSID
+565 NDAI

>member
-1 MNSVG
+1 MQENK
-6 VLIKKT
+6 I
-12 MKPLSEYPR
+12 PLSEYPR

-31 LNGTWEYAIRKEE
+31 LNGYWEYAIRKEDK
-44 TIPESFDGEIL
+44 IPSKFDGQIL
-55 VPYSPEVEKS
+55 VPFSPEVEKS
-65 GVNKEVMPDDY
+65 GVNKTVLPDDY
-76 LFYRLNYKI
+76 LFYRLKVEL

-103 IAEVFINGQFA
+103 IAEVFVNSQFVM
-114 IKHIGGFLPFSVDIK
+114 KHIGGFLPFEMDIK
-129 PFLKDNKVEIIL
+129 PYLEDNKATIIV
-141 RVVDTTNASYHS
+141 RVQDTTNSSYHS
-153 SGKQSLNPGGIW
+153 SGKQSLKPEGIW

-174 PVWMESVSNGY
+174 PVWLESVKTGY
-185 IESLKITP
+185 IESIKITP
-193 DIDKKLV
+193 DIDEKVV
-200 KISFKSA
+200 KISFKSS
-207 NKSAKLHLN
+207 NKSAKLNLKN
-216 GKIYDVEADKENVIE
+216 QIYEIEVDKENIIPIKNIE
-231 IDDMKL
+231 F
-237 WSPENPYLYN
+237 WSPENPYLYE
-247 FKITNDVDEV
+247 FTISNDVDEV
-257 ESYFAMRK
+257 SSYFAMRK
-265 VSLVKNDKN
+265 VSLMQNEKGMK
-274 QLVIALNNKPY
+274 VIALNNQPY

-308 YINDIKLIK
+308 YINDINLIK

-328 KIESLRWYYHCDRL
+328 KIESMRWYYHCDRL

-367 VRYKISDHRYNKFF
+367 VRYKISDHRYKKFF

-390 AYQEF
+390 TYQEF

-403 NSPSIVL
+403 NCPCIVY

-417 WGQFDAKEIYEKL
+417 WGQFDAKEIYEQLKL
-430 KQVDPTRL
+430 VDPTRI

-466 SKRKI
+466 AKYKL
-471 KNRAFVC
+471 KGRACVC

-505 NKEDFQKEYERF
+505 NKEDFQKEYIRF
-517 IKEEIIPAKKNGMSA
+517 INEEIKPAKKRGMSG
-532 FIYTQASDVEE
+532 FIYTQLSDVEE
-543 EMNGFVSYDRK
+543 EMNGFITYDRK
-554 EIKVDIDVIKK
+554 EVKVDIPVIREI
-565 ANDSID
+565 NESL

>member
-1 MNSVG
+1 
-6 VLIKKT
+6 
-12 MKPLSEYPR
+12 MKLEKIPLSEYPR
-21 PQFKRDSYIC
+21 PQLQRESYIC
-31 LNGTWEYAIRKEE
+31 LNGLWDYAIRKVDAL
-44 TIPESFDGEIL
+44 PESFDGQIL

-65 GVNKEVMPDDY
+65 GVNKLVMPDDF
-76 LFYRLNYKI
+76 LFYRLKYQI
-85 PKEFIKDKVILHF
+85 PSDFIKDKIILHF

-103 IAEVFINGQFA
+103 IADVFINRQFA
-114 IKHIGGFLPFSVDIK
+114 TNHVGGFLPFSLDIK
-129 PFLKDNKVEIIL
+129 PFLNGENDVEIL
-141 RVVDTTNASYHS
+141 VRVVDTTNASIHS
-153 SGKQSLNPGGIW
+153 SGKQSLKPGGIW
-165 YKPQSGIYM
+165 YKQQSGIYM
-174 PVWMESVSNGY
+174 PVWLESVTEGY
-185 IESLKITP
+185 IEKLKITP
-193 DIDKKLV
+193 NIDEKTVSICFNSTLKL
-200 KISFKSA
+200 A
-207 NKSAKLHLN
+207 NLELE
-216 GKIYDVEADKENVIE
+216 GKIYQIESNQENVIP
-231 IDDMKL
+231 IDDPKL
-237 WSPENPYLYN
+237 WSPENPYLYE
-247 FKITNDVDEV
+247 FKISNDVDIIG
-257 ESYFAMRK
+257 SYFAMRK
-265 VSLVKNDKN
+265 ISLIKNDKG
-274 QLVIALNNKPY
+274 QLVIALNNKEY

-308 YINDIKLIK
+308 YINDIQLVKN
-317 SLGFNVSRKHI
+317 LGFNVSRKHI

-367 VRYKISDHRYNKFF
+367 VRYKINDHHYKKFF
-381 RENEEGRKE
+381 RESEEGRKE

-395 LDTIDLLY
+395 VNTIDLLY
-403 NSPSIVL
+403 NSPCIVL

-430 KQVDPTRL
+430 KQIDPTRL

-471 KNRAFVC
+471 NNRAFVC

-505 NKEDFQKEYERF
+505 NKEDFQKEYIRF
-517 IKEEIIPAKKNGMSA
+517 IKEEIKPAKEKGMSA
-532 FIYTQASDVEE
+532 FIYTQLSDVEE

-554 EIKVDIDVIKK
+554 EIKVDIDTIKQ
-565 ANDSID
+565 ANDII